1 MTEDGSER
9 EHRGLASMDSIE
21 SRWVYQDEEG
31 SEIDNDGDDRASG
44 GLESPQRDSDDEDN
58 AEQKLIRTGPRIDSF
73 DVEALEVPGAHRN
86 DFDVRF
92 HSFKLIHSEPHF
104 SYFVRPLSLFF

>member
-1 MTEDGSER
+1 MTEEGSNK
-9 EHRGLASMDSIE
+9 GLTSMDSE
-21 SRWVYQDEEG
+21 SRWVYQDDES
-31 SEIDNDGDDRASG
+31 SEIDNDGDDRVSG

-58 AEQKLIRTGPRIDSF
+58 AEQRLIRTGPRIDSF

-92 HSFKLIHSEPHF
+92 F
-104 SYFVRPLSLFF
+104 